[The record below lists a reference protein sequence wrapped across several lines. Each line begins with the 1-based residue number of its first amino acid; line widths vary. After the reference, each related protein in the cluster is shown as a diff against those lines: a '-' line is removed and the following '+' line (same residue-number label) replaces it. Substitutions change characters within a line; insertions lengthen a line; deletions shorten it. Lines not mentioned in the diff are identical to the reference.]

1 MHQPIQHIA
10 KRIIIA
16 GGGTGGHI
24 FPAIAIANALKER
37 DSLVDIL
44 FIGAKGKM
52 EMEKVPQAG
61 YNIEGISISGYKRGF
76 FLKNILLACQLL
88 NSFIQVRKIF
98 QSFSPDAVIGVG
110 GYSTFPVIKY
120 AQLLKIPSFLHESNM
135 LAGKSNVLL
144 GAKATKIFV
153 SNTGMERFFPSK
165 NLVVSGN
172 PIRASILN
180 SRKSKSQ
187 ALSYFGLKEGY
198 KTVLVVGGSL
208 GAKSI
213 NEAILS
219 KIELFEKN
227 QLQLIWQT
235 GKTDAPKYNEIAKK
249 YPNIWINS
257 FITEMEM
264 GYAAADIVVSRAG
277 AMALTELAVLGKVSI
292 FVPYPLAAEDHQTVN
307 AMSLVSNN
315 AAIMV
320 KDNLAKE
327 ELVEI
332 ILELTADDD
341 IQKTLSINIRKNAIE
356 NADAIIADTILK
368 TINN

>member
-1 MHQPIQHIA
+1 MNQPIQHIS

-37 DSLVDIL
+37 DGSIEIL
-44 FIGAKGKM
+44 FIGTKGKM

-61 YNIEGISISGYKRGF
+61 YKIEGISISGYKRGF
-76 FLKNILLACQLL
+76 ILKNILLVYQLFKSL
-88 NSFIQVRKIF
+88 IQVRKIF
-98 QSFSPDAVIGVG
+98 LSFKPDAVVGVG

-120 AQLLKIPSFLHESNM
+120 AQLLKIPTFLHESNM

-144 GAKATKIFV
+144 GSKATKIFV

-172 PIRASILN
+172 PIRSSILN
-180 SRKSKSQ
+180 SRISKSQ

-213 NEAILS
+213 NEAILGG
-219 KIELFEKN
+219 IELFEKN

-235 GKTDAPKYNEIAKK
+235 GRTDAPKYNGIAKK
-249 YPNIWINS
+249 YPNIWINR

-277 AMALTELAVLGKVSI
+277 AMALTELAVLGKVSL
-292 FVPYPLAAEDHQTVN
+292 FVPYPFAAEDHQTVN

-320 KDNLAKE
+320 KDSLAKD
-327 ELVEI
+327 ELVAK
-332 ILELTADDD
+332 ILELSADDNL
-341 IQKTLSINIRKNAIE
+341 QKALSINIKKNAIK